1 MSEDEQKRAMTRLQQ
16 LTDKFIEEI
25 DRIAKSKETEL
36 LEF

>member
-1 MSEDEQKRAMTRLQQ
+1 MSEDEQKRAMVRLQQ

-25 DRIAKSKETEL
+25 DRVAKSKEAEL